1 MAALKKKIPQM
12 LIFPQPHRICL
23 FISTF
28 SWQITVWFQLLTAG
42 KNSIFA
48 TLFYHHIFIPG
59 QRVPIELQGLGE
71 TNKGTKAD
79 GYKSWQTF
87 IYSAWVIPD

>member
-1 MAALKKKIPQM
+1 M
-12 LIFPQPHRICL
+12 LIFHNHREIAYL
-23 FISTF
+23 SSMF
-28 SWQITVWFQLLTAG
+28 SWQISVWFQLLTAG

-48 TLFYHHIFIPG
+48 ALFHHHRFTPG

-71 TNKGTKAD
+71 TNKGTEAD

-87 IYSAWVIPD
+87 FYSAWVIPD